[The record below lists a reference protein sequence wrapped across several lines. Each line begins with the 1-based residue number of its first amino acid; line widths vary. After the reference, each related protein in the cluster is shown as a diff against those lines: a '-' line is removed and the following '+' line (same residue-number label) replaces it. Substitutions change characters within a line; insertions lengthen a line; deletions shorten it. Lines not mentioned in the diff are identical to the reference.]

1 MMDEIQLTVADV
13 MTPTTVAL
21 ARCDTVAAAAELIRR
36 EHLAGLP
43 VVEENQI
50 VGFVAPLQLLLEPA
64 YRPVGDVMI
73 QGLTPATPALT
84 LLQAH
89 ALMTRQRVEV
99 LPVIEDGEIVGQIS
113 VTAILRSQGQ
123 QTDPL
128 TGLPW
133 AAALRSWASAAL
145 AHGEEITMLFIDLDD
160 FGEVNKALG
169 HVTGDDILCAIAR
182 LLGSLVDPATDLLCR
197 YGGDEFTIA
206 TTRGGDSARDL
217 ARRIQHTV
225 VLPIELGETRRP
237 ITASVGTAGGRR
249 AEGRKRDHI
258 AATVE
263 DLLALASHAST
274 AVKRAK
280 GTGGPGPPLDEPAG
294 TAVRPEPEGGHER
307 NGGGEARLRLVEVLV
322 DADQGGYAAT
332 VTLRLGTREGVG
344 SATGSVRGR
353 GIMFVV
359 GEAMLVAIRRT
370 IGERHAYV
378 LEALVEVPGIEKLV
392 VAVLS
397 GEVNASGG
405 FVGAARAPD
414 LPHAVAKAILHALN
428 RPLARTLAEYLG
440 SDPSR

>member
-1 MMDEIQLTVADV
+1 MGEIQLTVADV

-21 ARCDTVAAAAELIRR
+21 APRDTVAAAAELIRR

-43 VVEENQI
+43 VVEGNQV

-73 QGLTPATPALT
+73 QGLTPVTPALT

-113 VTAILRSQGQ
+113 VTTILRSQGQ

-145 AHGEEITMLFIDLDD
+145 AHGDEITMLFIDLDD

-182 LLGSLVDPATDLLCR
+182 LLGSLVDPTTDLLCR

-217 ARRIQHTV
+217 ARRIQDTV

-274 AVKRAK
+274 AVKQAK
-280 GTGGPGPPLDEPAG
+280 GIGKSGPPRDEPTG
-294 TAVRPEPEGGHER
+294 TAPERHGD
-307 NGGGEARLRLVEVLV
+307 GEARLQLAEVLV
-322 DADQGGYAAT
+322 DAGQSGYAAT

-344 SATGSVRGR
+344 SATGPVRGG

-397 GEVNASGG
+397 GEANASGG

-440 SDPSR
+440 RDPSR

>member
-21 ARCDTVAAAAELIRR
+21 APRDTVAAAVELIRR

-43 VVEENQI
+43 VVEENQ
-50 VGFVAPLQLLLEPA
+50 VLGFVTPLQLLLEPA

-73 QGLTPATPALT
+73 QGLTPVTPALA

-145 AHGEEITMLFIDLDD
+145 AHGDEITILFIDLDD

-169 HVTGDDILCAIAR
+169 HVAGDDILCAIAH
-182 LLGSLVDPATDLLCR
+182 LLGSLVDPTTDLLCR
-197 YGGDEFTIA
+197 YGGDEFAIA

-217 ARRIQHTV
+217 VRRIQHTV
-225 VLPIELGETRRP
+225 VLPVELGEGRRS
-237 ITASVGTAGGRR
+237 ITASVGIAGGRR
-249 AEGRKRDHI
+249 VEGRKRAHI

-263 DLLALASHAST
+263 DLLTLASHAST
-274 AVKRAK
+274 AVKQAK
-280 GTGGPGPPLDEPAG
+280 GTGESGPPRDEPARP
-294 TAVRPEPEGGHER
+294 AVRPEPEGGSER
-307 NGGGEARLRLVEVLV
+307 NGDGEARLRLVEVLV
-322 DADQGGYAAT
+322 HTGQGGCAAT

-344 SATGSVRGR
+344 RATGPVRGR

-359 GEAMLVAIRRT
+359 GEAMLAAIRRT
-370 IGERHAYV
+370 IGERHTYV
-378 LEALVEVPGIEKLV
+378 LEELVEVPGIEKLV

-397 GEVNASGG
+397 GELNASRG
-405 FVGAARAPD
+405 FVGGARAAD
-414 LPHAVAKAILHALN
+414 LPHAVAKAILDALN
-428 RPLARTLAEYLG
+428 RPLARTLAEYLK
-440 SDPSR
+440 SNPSP